1 MKGKRILTMLLSVLM
16 VLQLL
21 PSIALAAVVSESAA
35 YSVVTEL
42 PAGRPGAP
50 ENSILAINNFNVAGG
65 KISFELDI
73 VATLSTGA
81 GSDGS
86 TIDAVVMSAA
96 DYTGSNH
103 GNSPIKINNT
113 NFNSS
118 TLLQVSATYWRSGT
132 ATVTSGKASFAS
144 LGANLPLRSM
154 KTDNISGNMITDND
168 CYYDDYVLI
177 LFNAGVGAAAEG
189 RYVVKKFQVD
199 SQGNLKAD
207 SYMVRYVKNTAS
219 IGTTAAVGGTVDPQ
233 ITKPSTATTTLSPKV
248 YTRTGYT
255 FMGWDDDAQFLQKK
269 GTGTVSATGTG
280 TDYVNSL
287 ATMSDADAKNG
298 MDHPVGGA
306 NNTIPAQTKDSIY
319 NLYAQWKPIKV
330 NLTPV
335 TNSGG
340 LETKPHSEK
349 YDATQAKVNKPFSWE
364 FNVAGANGTTKGVII
379 ETAQEV
385 QPGTNTPITGTETIK
400 IGNQNSTITNG
411 AMTSAQFLAKYG
423 LGLASASSGNVTSAG
438 GVNLTS
444 GTGGKVYLTGTPRV
458 PTTNDLLVTVRV
470 WDKTNFSYDTK
481 VLRIQGIA
489 KGAQPVPTKDANT
502 GLQSQVVESEG
513 TKDGQ
518 IYGFYSAGP
527 VKDADG
533 MTTGYWNS
541 HTDGTGTMTGYYITN
556 RMIYRYRPTV
566 VDGVPVDYT
575 GLPNDGW
582 REVPLPSNWY
592 PQGNTNVHYADL
604 VKSFEKNAT
613 TVIETVYD
621 TSQNSYAPVKVKTA
635 AELPAGFTGWPD
647 SYGWIAYEGTLPVV
661 HGLKENDMYE
671 VQFRENSSYGESE
684 SQPITIGGAVA
695 SSGEEPGGAGGL
707 AVNLSGGDEP
717 KDDAKTV
724 YDKFVSDAAALK
736 PGDTLA
742 IPDFTPTRENY
753 SFAGWTLG
761 ERDENGQLILYRAGD
776 TGGGEEPPAP
786 ETVTVIWL
794 NDDGT
799 EITRATFPGG
809 TTEYPFPETA
819 TAPSKEG
826 HTLSWSAPVTNDD
839 GSITI
844 TAEYTADEPEAR
856 DGEGAEPTPGRT
868 VTVTWVDPLKD
879 GEDKTVKTAEGVEL
893 TPEGDL
899 PDTVTHPEPPT
910 HEGKTFEKWEKA
922 VDAETGN
929 VTYTAVYKD
938 AEPAPPPTQTV
949 RDTVTMP
956 QTGPASLAAVWNATP
971 EGFIALTL
979 FDWDGQMIG
988 TKVIAKAADRA
999 GQEQLVSTA
1008 FSEIQTQYADV
1019 FTSHKGYDFGCWIP
1033 YSSATPTA
1041 YGVRAQSGN
1050 VNNMAVDDPTAS
1062 DMTRQLG
1069 EPVDKVQ
1076 PSMVTGD
1083 MQLKAAYV
1091 ADSETLAVAD
1101 TTARRYTVTPVNY
1114 DRYGT
1119 AGVVSIT
1126 VRVTR
1131 QNESGQPVPRATS
1144 PALRVAMTAGGVTTY
1159 SLFTLSG
1166 ADVEDVEIVPFG
1178 TPTGGVTQ
1186 IVWSVI
1192 DTYGVVDWTG
1202 GAGSRLNGVTST
1214 YTKGNPVTER
1224 LDNSNRQVL
1233 KKGERQYLYECYL
1246 GWINSLCEQ
1255 QAPNDT
1261 SYASLSTINAAQLRA
1276 IGISTTSAAGT
1287 TVSAANIRKQIYE
1300 AWYAKN
1306 YTGGNRND
1314 TLVDLTKREITDA
1327 IGSTA
1332 NSIFSEGE

>member
-1 MKGKRILTMLLSVLM
+1 MMRRRQWTAGLLVIAMLM
-16 VLQLL
+16 VL
-21 PSIALAAVVSESAA
+21 VVPVSAA
-35 YSVVTEL
+35 NPTVTV
-42 PAGRPGAP
+42 AP
-50 ENSILAINNFNVAGG
+50 EIKYATDSGAFLKNI
-65 KISFELDI
+65 EL
-73 VATLSTGA
+73 SQTGA
-81 GSDGS
+81 WNLTVKANPTASGQ
-86 TIDAVVMSAA
+86 TYAV
-96 DYTGSNH
+96 
-103 GNSPIKINNT
+103 
-113 NFNSS
+113 
-118 TLLQVSATYWRSGT
+118 LLR
-132 ATVTSGKASFAS
+132 
-144 LGANLPLRSM
+144 
-154 KTDNISGNMITDND
+154 
-168 CYYDDYVLI
+168 YD
-177 LFNAGVGAAAEG
+177 LFNANYNTDGSIGGITPGTYTSLAPGTANSNYY
-189 RYVVKKFQVD
+189 RYENATAVNGTVLTIFNKALYNFTQDKNYPLGESGTTYHMRYALVIFDGGTDVKDLSDYTIVSFYIN
-199 SQGNLKAD
+199 SQGWLQTE
-207 SYMVRYVKNTAS
+207 SYMLRYMQNKYPTGTNTVGNMPGYQIEGWTTDAPVN
-219 IGTTAAVGGTVDPQ
+219 GTTRP
-233 ITKPSTATTTLSPKV
+233 
-248 YTRTGYT
+248 TRTGYT
-255 FMGWDDDAQFLQKK
+255 FLGWDA
-269 GTGTVSATGTG
+269 
-280 TDYVNSL
+280 NSKL
-287 ATMSDADAKNG
+287 MNADANTAAAQVVTPQY
-298 MDHPVGGA
+298 PVG
-306 NNTIPAQTKDSIY
+306 NTGPVPWSTISAEFGTTTFNKDSDKFY
-319 NLYAQWKPIKV
+319 NLYAQWRPNAVKFD
-330 NLTPV
+330 LTNAP
-335 TNSGG
+335 T
-340 LETKPHSEK
+340 
-349 YDATQAKVNKPFSWE
+349 
-364 FNVAGANGTTKGVII
+364 
-379 ETAQEV
+379 
-385 QPGTNTPITGTETIK
+385 TGTV
-400 IGNQNSTITNG
+400 N
-411 AMTSAQFLAKYG
+411 
-423 LGLASASSGNVTSAG
+423 
-438 GVNLTS
+438 GVNIHILTLPDPQVGVAYGMNVKLAVSPTDGGTAKEYSYQSVGSTVTIGSDTGTIVDLSTAYKLTVAATGNNSDKTWRIS
-444 GTGGKVYLTGTPRV
+444 GTPTEHSDGKDVYAVLQVKDKGNN
-458 PTTNDLLVTVRV
+458 TTDLIILHFDQV
-470 WDKTNFSYDTK
+470 K
-481 VLRIQGIA
+481 
-489 KGAQPVPTKDANT
+489 KGAQPVPTLDDNT
-502 GLQSQVVESEG
+502 GLQSRVVSTKGEDDTEV
-513 TKDGQ
+513 KDGQ

-527 VKDADG
+527 KKG
-533 MTTGYWNS
+533 EETGYLND
-541 HTDGTGTMTGYYITN
+541 TNGTGTMTQYYLNN
-556 RMIYRYRPTV
+556 RMVYEYRPV
-566 VDGVPVDYT
+566 LVEGEEVDYT
-575 GLPNDGW
+575 GLPNEGW
-582 REVPLPSNWY
+582 REVPMPRNFYGAAYITGATRTAWENSMKL
-592 PQGNTNVHYADL
+592 
-604 VKSFEKNAT
+604 NAKD
-613 TVIETVYD
+613 VIYTE
-621 TSQNSYAPVKVKTA
+621 YAPKTGSHA
-635 AELPAGFTGWPD
+635 PVRVITELSESFKETGWPT
-647 SYGWIAYEGTLPVV
+647 SYGWIEYADESNNAIPIIHGLAENDKYEVRFRSNTAYEVS
-661 HGLKENDMYE
+661 K
-671 VQFRENSSYGESE
+671 

-839 GSITI
+839 GTITI

-868 VTVTWVDPLKD
+868 VTVTWVDPLQD

>member
-1 MKGKRILTMLLSVLM
+1 
-16 VLQLL
+16 
-21 PSIALAAVVSESAA
+21 
-35 YSVVTEL
+35 
-42 PAGRPGAP
+42 
-50 ENSILAINNFNVAGG
+50 
-65 KISFELDI
+65 
-73 VATLSTGA
+73 
-81 GSDGS
+81 
-86 TIDAVVMSAA
+86 
-96 DYTGSNH
+96 
-103 GNSPIKINNT
+103 
-113 NFNSS
+113 
-118 TLLQVSATYWRSGT
+118 
-132 ATVTSGKASFAS
+132 
-144 LGANLPLRSM
+144 
-154 KTDNISGNMITDND
+154 
-168 CYYDDYVLI
+168 
-177 LFNAGVGAAAEG
+177 
-189 RYVVKKFQVD
+189 
-199 SQGNLKAD
+199 
-207 SYMVRYVKNTAS
+207 
-219 IGTTAAVGGTVDPQ
+219 
-233 ITKPSTATTTLSPKV
+233 
-248 YTRTGYT
+248 
-255 FMGWDDDAQFLQKK
+255 
-269 GTGTVSATGTG
+269 
-280 TDYVNSL
+280 
-287 ATMSDADAKNG
+287 
-298 MDHPVGGA
+298 
-306 NNTIPAQTKDSIY
+306 
-319 NLYAQWKPIKV
+319 
-330 NLTPV
+330 
-335 TNSGG
+335 
-340 LETKPHSEK
+340 
-349 YDATQAKVNKPFSWE
+349 
-364 FNVAGANGTTKGVII
+364 
-379 ETAQEV
+379 
-385 QPGTNTPITGTETIK
+385 
-400 IGNQNSTITNG
+400 
-411 AMTSAQFLAKYG
+411 MTSAQFLAKYG

-707 AVNLSGGDEP
+707 GVNLSGGDEP

-839 GSITI
+839 GTITI

-956 QTGPASLAAVWNATP
+956 QTGPASLAAVWEATP
-971 EGFIALTL
+971 SGFVTLALYDLDNTL
-979 FDWDGQMIG
+979 IG
-988 TKVIAKAADRA
+988 VKVVTKGSSVAS
-999 GQEQLVSTA
+999 QTSLLETA
-1008 FSEIQTQYADV
+1008 FAEIQNEFKTT
-1019 FTSHKGYDFGCWIP
+1019 FTSHAGYDFGCWIP
-1033 YSSATPTA
+1033 YESSTPTVYGNYVNPTNVNQMMATPIPRPIDAMDAATVA
-1041 YGVRAQSGN
+1041 KEVI
-1050 VNNMAVDDPTAS
+1050 
-1062 DMTRQLG
+1062 
-1069 EPVDKVQ
+1069 DKRL
-1076 PSMVTGD
+1076 TYIT
-1083 MQLKAAYV
+1083 LKAAYV
-1091 ADSETLAVAD
+1091 DNEECVTGGNTAAAALA
-1101 TTARRYTVTPVNY
+1101 RQYTVTFDDFSRFIATGADFPVTVKIERKN
-1114 DRYGT
+1114 
-1119 AGVVSIT
+1119 VVRC
-1126 VRVTR
+1126 V
-1131 QNESGQPVPRATS
+1131 Q
-1144 PALRVAMTAGGVTTY
+1144 PALRVQLTVNGVSTY
-1159 SLFTLSG
+1159 SLYELTG
-1166 ADVEDVEIVPFG
+1166 ADVEYVTVSLTANIN
-1178 TPTGGVTQ
+1178 TGQLVNTA
-1186 IVWSVI
+1186 VFTVI
-1192 DTYGVVDWTG
+1192 DQYNTSNWVGAGARSDNNKMTLRGGTILTDTGNTLGG
-1202 GAGSRLNGVTST
+1202 GAAQKYYSADSFARDGIIGAFNECFENYAADETQTIGLVMGRITPVSIRQAGIRLTNLPAITARWPVLYSEWKKKNTDENGIL
-1214 YTKGNPVTER
+1214 KP
-1224 LDNSNRQVL
+1224 SN
-1233 KKGERQYLYECYL
+1233 QY
-1246 GWINSLCEQ
+1246 
-1255 QAPNDT
+1255 
-1261 SYASLSTINAAQLRA
+1261 
-1276 IGISTTSAAGT
+1276 
-1287 TVSAANIRKQIYE
+1287 
-1300 AWYAKN
+1300 
-1306 YTGGNRND
+1306 
-1314 TLVDLTKREITDA
+1314 VDLTWDEINNIIQA
-1327 IGSTA
+1327 A
-1332 NSIFSEGE
+1332 NT